1 MSVESPAMFKS
12 TVYSV
17 IHGPSYRTLYSE
29 VFERLNMLA
38 NLRSTQAT
46 TLSPTSFIFI
56 QLSVFTS
63 GGQDDQVGTGALVGQ
78 WLRSELRITALE
90 RQRQADL

>member
-1 MSVESPAMFKS
+1 MSVESPTMFKS

-46 TLSPTSFIFI
+46 TLSPTSFILI

-63 GGQDDQVGTGALVGQ
+63 GGSGGSMAEIRIV
-78 WLRSELRITALE
+78 LRITALE